1 MVINALQSE
10 EIAKALGNSNKTFE
24 KILRFINKDCVLFFA
39 SKFCKINCRI
49 SKYGVLK

>member
-24 KILRFINKDCVLFFA
+24 KILRFINKDCVLFLLQNFA
-39 SKFCKINCRI
+39 K
-49 SKYGVLK
+49 

>member
-24 KILRFINKDCVLFFA
+24 EILRFINKDCVLFSLQNFA
-39 SKFCKINCRI
+39 K
-49 SKYGVLK
+49 